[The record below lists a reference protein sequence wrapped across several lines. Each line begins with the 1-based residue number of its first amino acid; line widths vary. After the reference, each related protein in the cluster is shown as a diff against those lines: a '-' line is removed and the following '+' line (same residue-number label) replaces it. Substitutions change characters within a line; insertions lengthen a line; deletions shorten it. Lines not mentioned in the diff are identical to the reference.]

1 MVASLFVES
10 PTLRDYDLKFQVRFN
25 VEKDCLPLPESVFKK
40 AIKENY
46 NEKNKFKTELT
57 IRQVRIDSYI
67 YIYIHSP
74 APVRC

>member
-1 MVASLFVES
+1 MCLNFM
-10 PTLRDYDLKFQVRFN
+10 FQVRFK

-57 IRQVRIDSYI
+57 IRQVRILLLFFLLFLSAFLVYEVI
-67 YIYIHSP
+67 FFS
-74 APVRC
+74 